1 MEIRRRACAT
11 WWTGWRNVKYGLR
24 SNLKFRYLPERS
36 TVKIESHESTGLAG
50 QQSARPAEEAWT
62 KKDQAGA
69 APSMRG
75 RKAAWESRASEFRQ
89 RLIVW
94 KQTPESVRPSLRALA
109 GELDTTHQMLGYYL
123 DGLDEAEGREMTMR
137 ECLDV
142 IITPGLLDQIE
153 ELKQE
158 AKRGPLN
165 SYQVKLLN
173 LFAKQGFSG
182 ANEILQKCRQMTP
195 QEARQA
201 RASERA
207 AMFASV
213 ALKNIERIKQ
223 EAERGPLPWRD
234 IEILKI
240 LARRKCAG
248 AKELLQENA
257 KSALPRPQV
266 PQ

>member
-1 MEIRRRACAT
+1 
-11 WWTGWRNVKYGLR
+11 
-24 SNLKFRYLPERS
+24 
-36 TVKIESHESTGLAG
+36 
-50 QQSARPAEEAWT
+50 
-62 KKDQAGA
+62 
-69 APSMRG
+69 
-75 RKAAWESRASEFRQ
+75 
-89 RLIVW
+89 
-94 KQTPESVRPSLRALA
+94 
-109 GELDTTHQMLGYYL
+109 
-123 DGLDEAEGREMTMR
+123 MTMR
-137 ECLDV
+137 EWYHV
-142 IITPGLLDQIE
+142 EVVPGLLGQIE
-153 ELKQE
+153 ELKQK

-182 ANEILQKCRQMTP
+182 ANEILQKGRQMTP

-207 AMFASV
+207 AMFASA

-248 AKELLQENA
+248 AKELLQEHA

>member
-1 MEIRRRACAT
+1 M
-11 WWTGWRNVKYGLR
+11 
-24 SNLKFRYLPERS
+24 
-36 TVKIESHESTGLAG
+36 KIESHESTELAW
-50 QQSARPAEEAWT
+50 QQSARPAEEGGT
-62 KKDQAGA
+62 KKHQMGD
-69 APSMRG
+69 APPVRG
-75 RKAAWESRASEFRQ
+75 RKAAWESRATEFRQ
-89 RLIVW
+89 RLIAR
-94 KQTPESVRPSLRALA
+94 KQTPEWMRPSLRALA
-109 GELDTTHQMLGYYL
+109 SELGTSHQLLAHYL
-123 DGLDEAEGREMTMR
+123 DGLRIWSAKEESKRIRARVKAEGREMTMR
-137 ECLDV
+137 ECYAVVL
-142 IITPGLLDQIE
+142 PGLLDRLG

-248 AKELLQENA
+248 AKELLQEHA

>member
-1 MEIRRRACAT
+1 M
-11 WWTGWRNVKYGLR
+11 
-24 SNLKFRYLPERS
+24 
-36 TVKIESHESTGLAG
+36 KIESHESTGLDG
-50 QQSARPAEEAWT
+50 QQSVRPAEEAGT
-62 KKDQAGA
+62 KKHQMGD
-69 APSMRG
+69 APSVRG

-109 GELDTTHQMLGYYL
+109 SELDTTHQMLGYYL
-123 DGLDEAEGREMTMR
+123 DGLDRWLAKDQAKCIRANAKAEGREMTMR
-137 ECLDV
+137 EWYHE
-142 IITPGLLDQIE
+142 QIE
-153 ELKQE
+153 ELKQK

-248 AKELLQENA
+248 AKELLQEHA